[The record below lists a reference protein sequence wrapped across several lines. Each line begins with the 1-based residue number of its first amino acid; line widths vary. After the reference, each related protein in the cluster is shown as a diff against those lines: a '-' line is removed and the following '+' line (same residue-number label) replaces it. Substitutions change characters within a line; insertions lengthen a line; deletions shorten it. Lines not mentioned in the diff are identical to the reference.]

1 MVTVLGTPKVSTL
14 EDRTRKSGTT
24 RLLIP
29 VLGAVLLLPAGARAD
44 DGFQISAPRNPYAKL
59 FASGEVLAPASAMA
73 PQSPA
78 PVLQPVEYS
87 PGYKMRLK
95 IHKVSSFAMLPLFAT
110 ELILG
115 QSLYDGNGG
124 GSKKDAHAAVGVAI
138 GTLFGINTV
147 TGVWNLWEG
156 RKDPHGRTRRI
167 IHSVLML
174 AADAGF
180 TVTAALA
187 PESEHGNVQDDRA
200 AHRTAAITSIGLGT
214 AGYLL
219 MLFGK

>member
-1 MVTVLGTPKVSTL
+1 MS
-14 EDRTRKSGTT
+14 RT
-24 RLLIP
+24 
-29 VLGAVLLLPAGARAD
+29 ALLLAVALALPAVARAD
-44 DGFQISAPRNPYAKL
+44 GTFLTTTARDPYAKL
-59 FASGEVLAPASAMA
+59 FTPTGSAQAEPAEIA

-78 PVLQPVEYS
+78 PAVQPIEYS
-87 PGYKMRLK
+87 HAYKTRLK
-95 IHKVSSFAMLPLFAT
+95 IHKISSFAMLPLFGT

-124 GSKKDAHAAVGVAI
+124 ESKKGAHAAVGAAI
-138 GTLFGINTV
+138 GVLFGVNTV

-167 IHSVLML
+167 VHSVLML

-180 TVTAALA
+180 TMTAALA
-187 PESEHGNVQDDRA
+187 PESEHGNFRDDRS
-200 AHRTAAITSIGLGT
+200 AHRTAAIASIGLGT
-214 AGYLL
+214 AGYLI

>member
-1 MVTVLGTPKVSTL
+1 MT
-14 EDRTRKSGTT
+14 RT
-24 RLLIP
+24 
-29 VLGAVLLLPAGARAD
+29 VLLLVVALVLLPNVARAN
-44 DGFQISAPRNPYAKL
+44 GTFLTAAPRDPYARL
-59 FASGEVLAPASAMA
+59 FAPADSPQVEPAAIA

-78 PVLQPVEYS
+78 PAVQPIEYS
-87 PGYKMRLK
+87 HAYKTRLK
-95 IHKVSSFAMLPLFAT
+95 IHKISSFAMLPLFGT

-124 GSKKDAHAAVGVAI
+124 ESKKGAHAAVGAAI
-138 GTLFGINTV
+138 GVLFGVNTV

-156 RKDPHGRTRRI
+156 RKDPQGRTRRI
-167 IHSVLML
+167 VHSVLML

-180 TVTAALA
+180 TMTAALA
-187 PESEHGNVQDDRA
+187 PESGHGNFRDDRS
-200 AHRTAAITSIGLGT
+200 AHRTAAIASIGLGT